1 MQLFFKRNKIY
12 NNRNKEVNMRA
23 TVTIEKDRL
32 DLLMKETKSR
42 SKTSAVKIAIDD
54 YLRKKKIEKIKS
66 MKGKL
71 DFDMTADQIRHHER

>member
-1 MQLFFKRNKIY
+1 
-12 NNRNKEVNMRA
+12 MRA

-54 YLRKKKIEKIKS
+54 YLRKKIEKIKS
-66 MKGKL
+66 MKRKL
-71 DFDMTADQIRHHER
+71 DFDMTADEIRHRER